1 MLGNA
6 FLIALR
12 EIRRNLMRAFL
23 TVLGVII
30 GVAAVVTMVTLGQ
43 GTTMAVKGQISNLG
57 SNLVMLRP
65 GMGFGPRASS
75 AGVPNF
81 TQRDVEALRDQVY
94 GIAAIAPVKSSSL
107 STIYRQK
114 ARSTSVTGTTPE
126 YFTINN
132 WKLAEGRFFDESDL
146 RDGNAVCVIGDTAK
160 QELFG
165 SENPIGRLIR
175 IGAPS
180 SSSSSSSSSSKKS
193 STSSSSS
200 SSSSSTSSS
209 SSSSSSSDTVYS
221 STVQVIGVL
230 AAKGQVGM
238 GNQDDTIIMPLTA
251 LQRRLTGRTSSRD
264 VSQIAISAKEGSDS
278 DRLVSDI
285 TTLMRARRNLDRN
298 KDNDFNVFDTRQIAE
313 TLSAS
318 TQMMTTLLAAVAGVS
333 LLVGGIGIMNIML
346 VSVTERTRE
355 IGIRLAIGAVANEVL
370 MQFLVEAIVL
380 SCLGGVI
387 GIVLAQIVVGVAT
400 PLMQVPW
407 TFDLNINIFAFAISA
422 LIGVVFGYFPA
433 RRAAS
438 LNPIDA
444 LRHE

>member
-43 GTTMAVKGQISNLG
+43 GTTMAVKSQISNLG

-81 TQRDVEALRDQVY
+81 TQRDVEVLRDQVY
-94 GIAAIAPVKSSSL
+94 GIEAIAPVKSSSL

-114 ARSTSVTGTTPE
+114 ARSTSVTGTTPS

-132 WKLAEGRFFDESDL
+132 WKIAEGRFFDENDL

-165 SENPIGRLIR
+165 AEDPIGRLIR
-175 IGAPS
+175 IGAPN

-193 STSSSSS
+193 STSSSS
-200 SSSSSTSSS
+200 TSSS
-209 SSSSSSSDTVYS
+209 SSSSSSSSTSSDTVYS

-230 AAKGQVGM
+230 AAKGQIGM

-278 DRLVSDI
+278 ERLVSDI
-285 TTLMRARRNLDRN
+285 TALMRARRNLDRN

-355 IGIRLAIGAVANEVL
+355 IGIRLAIGARAREVL
-370 MQFLVEAIVL
+370 LQFLVEAVTL
-380 SCLGGVI
+380 SCIGGLV
-387 GIVLAQIVVGVAT
+387 GIAVAFGLCVGISK
-400 PLMQVPW
+400 LIQVPFI
-407 TFDLNINIFAFAISA
+407 FDLKINVIAFLFSA
-422 LIGVVFGYFPA
+422 AVGIVFGYTPA
-433 RRAAS
+433 RRAAA
-438 LNPIDA
+438 LDPIDA